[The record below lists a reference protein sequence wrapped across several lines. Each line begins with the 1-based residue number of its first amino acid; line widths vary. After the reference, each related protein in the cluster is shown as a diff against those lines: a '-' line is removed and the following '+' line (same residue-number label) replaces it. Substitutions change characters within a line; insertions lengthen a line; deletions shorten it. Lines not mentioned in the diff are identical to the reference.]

1 MWADVLPVI
10 HTYYNPPT
18 DIREIGRRVEGSD
31 FAELSGNL
39 CEGEV
44 LFELLHRPD
53 HVYYAVLL
61 NGPETFDDFKKLS
74 ANHPFTPV
82 GYFAVPWSDAE
93 DGTDE
98 LPENWLKP

>member
-1 MWADVLPVI
+1 MTLI
-10 HTYYNPPT
+10 HTYYNPPEE
-18 DIREIGRRVEGSD
+18 IREIGRPVEGST
-31 FAELSGNL
+31 FAELTDELG
-39 CEGEV
+39 EGEV

-53 HVYYAVLL
+53 HVHYAVLL
-61 NGPETFDDFKKLS
+61 NSQETFDDFKKLA

-98 LPENWLKP
+98 LAENWLKS